1 MSSLNEEPS
10 FEVFI
15 AIKFTNAKIDE
26 VADKLKVYG
35 DLDCSNIRS

>member
-26 VADKLKVYG
+26 YADKLKVYG